1 VIWRSKEDFFF
12 FKQERLESCLATKRN
27 DQIEME
33 ILILEKKEGLNE

>member
-1 VIWRSKEDFFF
+1 MIWRSKGGF
-12 FKQERLESCLATKRN
+12 FKQERLESYLAMKRN